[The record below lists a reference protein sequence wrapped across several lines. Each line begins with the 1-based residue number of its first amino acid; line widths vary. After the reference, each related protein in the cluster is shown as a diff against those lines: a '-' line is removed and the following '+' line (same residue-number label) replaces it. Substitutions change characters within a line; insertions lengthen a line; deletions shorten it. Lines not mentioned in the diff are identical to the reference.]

1 MYLIFLGRK
10 TLQKCYKGRYLCNRG
25 PEGRNLPEGG
35 YMLQTYIKYLF
46 IQNIILSRSECRAT
60 DIPMNEYILGNQS
73 KVELLVKVEVQ

>member
-1 MYLIFLGRK
+1 M
-10 TLQKCYKGRYLCNRG
+10 
-25 PEGRNLPEGG
+25 PEGG